1 MNEFEEFV
9 KNLNLTEEEIKL
21 FNEKNIVS
29 DRVKRMTDERFKG
42 ETFEKSGA
50 PAGNEP
56 VYDLF
61 RGASVYAVID
71 NHNSQIHAETDG
83 VVSDAADRR
92 RAQLITPQMAMVAVG
107 LGVSSRMIGRGNW
120 IPSAIM
126 LSISGYLRHNPNVSS
141 MDLVH
146 QIIYAAGAIFMGMG
160 AAIGADY
167 FGYGEHAVILG
178 GLVFLA
184 LTARTAIQASVSRD
198 RVTID
203 GVEQSPTSTSEI
215 ADIVRDN
222 RDPVRILQQV
232 ESQQRRA
239 RGRNRRRLTYNGVRP
254 KRSTS
259 KRKPNKKQELD
270 KNNIKF

>member
-1 MNEFEEFV
+1 MNEFEEFI

-83 VVSDAADRR
+83 VQGQEADRR
-92 RAQLITPQMAMVAVG
+92 RAQLITSQMAMVAVG

-146 QIIYAAGAIFMGMG
+146 RIVYAAGAFFMSMG
-160 AAIGADY
+160 ATIGADY

-178 GLVFLA
+178 GMVFLA
-184 LTARTAIQASVSRD
+184 LTARTAIQGAVSRD

-203 GVEQSPTSTSEI
+203 GVEQSPTTTREI

-222 RDPVRILQQV
+222 DDTEDILRRV
-232 ESQQRRA
+232 ESQQRRS

-259 KRKPNKKQELD
+259 RRNKKQELD

>member
-1 MNEFEEFV
+1 
-9 KNLNLTEEEIKL
+9 
-21 FNEKNIVS
+21 
-29 DRVKRMTDERFKG
+29 MTDERFKG

-50 PAGNEP
+50 PAGNEQ

-61 RGASVYAVID
+61 RGASVYAVIER
-71 NHNSQIHAETDG
+71 HNRQIHMETDG
-83 VVSDAADRR
+83 VQGQEADRR

-126 LSISGYLRHNPNVSS
+126 LGISGYLRHNPDVSS

-146 QIIYAAGAIFMGMG
+146 RIVYAAGAIFMGMG
-160 AAIGADY
+160 AMIGADY
-167 FGYGEHAVILG
+167 FGYGEQAVILG
-178 GLVFLA
+178 GLVTLA
-184 LTARTAIQASVSRD
+184 LTARMAIQGAVSRD
-198 RVTID
+198 RVTVD
-203 GVEQSPTSTSEI
+203 GVEQSPTTTREI

-222 RDPVRILQQV
+222 ADPGVVLQRV
-232 ESQQRRA
+232 ESLQQRR
-239 RGRNRRRLTYNGVRP
+239 RRREGRRLTYNGIRP
-254 KRSTS
+254 PRSTS

>member
-50 PAGNEP
+50 PAGNEQ

-61 RGASVYAVID
+61 RGASVYAVIER
-71 NHNSQIHAETDG
+71 HNSQIHVETDG
-83 VVSDAADRR
+83 VQGQEADRR

-107 LGVSSRMIGRGNW
+107 LGVSSRMIGNGQY

-126 LSISGYLRHNPNVSS
+126 LAISGYLRHNPNVSS
-141 MDLVH
+141 MDLVR
-146 QIIYAAGAIFMGMG
+146 QIVYYAGTIFMGMG
-160 AAIGADY
+160 ATIGANY

-178 GLVFLA
+178 GMVILA
-184 LTARTAIQASVSRD
+184 LTARMALQGAVSRD

-203 GVEQSPTSTSEI
+203 GVEQSPTSTREI
-215 ADIVRDN
+215 ADIVRNNDN
-222 RDPVRILQQV
+222 PEDILQRV
-232 ESQQRRA
+232 ENQQRSR
-239 RGRNRRRLTYNGVRP
+239 RGRNRIRLTYDGVRP

-259 KRKPNKKQELD
+259 RRNRKQELD